1 MSNITDALPISKKDL
16 KDFLGYYDWSNNI
29 TLRAR
34 TGGSES
40 STYATIEYT
49 SKDED
54 VGVVI
59 PSYGNSA
66 AITVGRPIKNGSTNV
81 IVGGTSDYTRKLT
94 AHIRGA
100 FRVADG
106 ANTISL
112 NKTGSATWTKIYVGG
127 KEHLAAVMV
136 DVFPGDSI
144 LIIAGDSI
152 ESSAD
157 PHIVQFIPW
166 KNM

>member
-40 STYATIEYT
+40 STYATIKYT

-66 AITVGRPIKNGSTNV
+66 AITVGKPIK
-81 IVGGTSDYTRKLT
+81 
-94 AHIRGA
+94 
-100 FRVADG
+100 
-106 ANTISL
+106 
-112 NKTGSATWTKIYVGG
+112 
-127 KEHLAAVMV
+127 
-136 DVFPGDSI
+136 I
-144 LIIAGDSI
+144 LQI
-152 ESSAD
+152 
-157 PHIVQFIPW
+157 
-166 KNM
+166 ML

>member
-1 MSNITDALPISKKDL
+1 MINAQPISINDL
-16 KDFLGYYDWSNNI
+16 KNFIGYYDWSNNI

-34 TGGSES
+34 TGS
-40 STYATIEYT
+40 SSGTDVHVLYK

-54 VGVVI
+54 VDVVI
-59 PSYGNSA
+59 PSYGDSA
-66 AITVGRPIKNGSTNV
+66 AITVGKPIKNDSDNV
-81 IVGGTSDYTRKLT
+81 IVGGSSSYTRKLT

-106 ANTISL
+106 KTTISL
-112 NKTGSATWTKIYVGG
+112 NRDGSNTWTKIYVGG
-127 KEHLAAVMV
+127 HEHVATAMV

-144 LIIAGDSI
+144 LIIAGDST

-157 PHIVQFIPW
+157 PYIVQFIPW
-166 KNM
+166 KTYK